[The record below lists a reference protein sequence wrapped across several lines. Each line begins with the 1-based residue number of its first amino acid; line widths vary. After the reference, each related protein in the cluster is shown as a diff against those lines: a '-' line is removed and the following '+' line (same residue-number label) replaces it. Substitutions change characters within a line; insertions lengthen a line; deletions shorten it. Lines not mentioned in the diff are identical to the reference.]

1 MWPQRGH
8 NLQVENPCSKWI
20 ECFLGLFRFYWP
32 NTMWPNQTFN
42 KLFSCRESIWIICKG
57 FGSLYFWTRTNRV
70 AHCTESAPSNAKY
83 LNIWTEKETKLWFFK
98 MSLIVWHYNFILF
111 PSFPSFNTLP
121 PDTLYFS
128 LLCSLSYSWP
138 LFVINCVCVSVC
150 WSVYVCVCVC
160 LFLNTSMQPSQSVW
174 WYLYGCF

>member
-1 MWPQRGH
+1 
-8 NLQVENPCSKWI
+8 
-20 ECFLGLFRFYWP
+20 
-32 NTMWPNQTFN
+32 
-42 KLFSCRESIWIICKG
+42 
-57 FGSLYFWTRTNRV
+57 
-70 AHCTESAPSNAKY
+70 
-83 LNIWTEKETKLWFFK
+83 
-98 MSLIVWHYNFILF
+98 
-111 PSFPSFNTLP
+111 
-121 PDTLYFS
+121 